1 MTTKSLDNIYDKL
14 QIIETGMIDLNN
26 NFNSFKKSMNEEL
39 SSLSTKVNDLL
50 RKKPTDTQK

>member
-14 QIIETGMIDLNN
+14 QAIETGMIDLNN